1 MTEEKKLPT
10 IEEWFE
16 ENKNENDCA
25 GMTVGFSV
33 LLGKNLD
40 DFVNH
45 ELNKHFSGKIFLSCP
60 FCISDCPDLNL
71 NLDLVFSKDKD
82 GRIVYFIDE
91 SKVELV

>member
-25 GMTVGFSV
+25 GMTVVFLGTIGKVCDDAVNGALKDYFS
-33 LLGKNLD
+33 D
-40 DFVNH
+40 
-45 ELNKHFSGKIFLSCP
+45 KIFREDGLGNT
-60 FCISDCPDLNL
+60 FIETEVT
-71 NLDLVFSKDKD
+71 LDLVLSKDKD

-91 SKVELV
+91 SRVELV

>member
-25 GMTVGFSV
+25 GMKVVFRDFIASMFDSAV
-33 LLGKNLD
+33 NDALGKY
-40 DFVNH
+40 
-45 ELNKHFSGKIFLSCP
+45 FSGKIYREGGGGNVFM
-60 FCISDCPDLNL
+60 NVEVT
-71 NLDLVFSKDKD
+71 LDLVLSKDKD

-91 SKVELV
+91 SRVELV

>member
-25 GMTVGFSV
+25 GMTVGFKKLV
-33 LLGKNLD
+33 LCTSDQAVNEELGD
-40 DFVNH
+40 S
-45 ELNKHFSGKIFLSCP
+45 FSGKILCQNGKGGR
-60 FCISDCPDLNL
+60 IMEVNVT
-71 NLDLVFSKDKD
+71 LDLVLSKDENGK
-82 GRIVYFIDE
+82 IVYFIDE

>member
-25 GMTVGFSV
+25 GMTVGFKSRMQST
-33 LLGKNLD
+33 LD
-40 DFVNH
+40 DSVNYEFKKYFSSKIYH
-45 ELNKHFSGKIFLSCP
+45 EHGKGNAFN
-60 FCISDCPDLNL
+60 DLNFTL
-71 NLDLVFSKDKD
+71 ELVLSKDED

-91 SKVELV
+91 SRVELV